1 MANLALAIDEE
12 LLREARKVAMDRG
25 TTVDQMVREFLTES
39 VRSASRSQAARQR
52 LMSLALDLPPV
63 TWTRDD
69 LHQR

>member
-1 MANLALAIDEE
+1 MANLTLAIDEE

-25 TTVDQMVREFLTES
+25 TTVDQMVREFLMQS
-39 VRSASRSQAARQR
+39 VRSASRTQAERRR
-52 LMSLALDLPPV
+52 LMSQALDLPPV